1 MLCRDRMWAYD
12 GRMASEG
19 AQATAGISAWLVRA
33 LLVVASGLFLWW
45 AADIAVVVQADLAP
59 RAELAEPLSPDA
71 VRFWWSIALFALAG
85 LGFGLATRFP
95 FPRPRFAFGRL
106 LFAVVA
112 LAPAVH
118 LWQLWSAREPRDG
131 VFGRAFWFDDPSVVV
146 VGAVL
151 AGVAVASGVGARRER
166 R

>member
-1 MLCRDRMWAYD
+1 
-12 GRMASEG
+12 MASEG
-19 AQATAGISAWLVRA
+19 AQVTAGISAWLVRA

-45 AADIAVVVQADLAP
+45 GRQMWSDFRFEPNADFAFGW
-59 RAELAEPLSPDA
+59 
-71 VRFWWSIALFALAG
+71 VRFWWTMALFALAG

-95 FPRPRFAFGRL
+95 FPRPRFAIGRL
-106 LFAVVA
+106 VLAVVA
-112 LAPAVH
+112 LLPAVH
-118 LWQLWSAREPRDG
+118 FWQLWGTGELREG
-131 VFGRAFWFDDPSVVV
+131 VLWRTFWFDDPSVML